1 MPAPG
6 PKDGHA
12 SRASRDLKLT
22 RGASA
27 KSNGFKY
34 GGGGRDLDHG
44 GGQGAGGVRT
54 RFPTLFVT
62 NGVGKRYRGSSS
74 SGNGSER
81 KKKKTKKKKKKKEK
95 TVLLRATTTKTSTTK
110 RRRRRNDGDWT
121 RKVKER
127 KERKRRRQKRK
138 RTR

>member
-54 RFPTLFVT
+54 GFPTLFVT

-81 KKKKTKKKKKKKEK
+81 KKKKTKKKKKEK